1 MVHAC
6 RLASPVKFPDFEA
19 LPNKA
24 GIGLKA
30 EHMRDLLTRETAT
43 GFLEVHAENYMGAGG
58 APHAFL
64 ALLRERYPLSLHGVG
79 LSIGAEGPLDSDH
92 LDRLAGLIARY
103 EPQSFSEHLAW
114 STHGDIYLN
123 DLLPIAYTDRTLQ
136 RVANHIDEVQERL
149 GCAILL
155 ENPSTYVAFAAS
167 TWSETDF
174 LKEIVRRTGCGLLLD
189 VNNVRVSC
197 ANHGLDPVAYLDA
210 FPIEAVGEIHL
221 AGYAVDADSL
231 GAPLL
236 IDAHGTPVADDVW
249 TLFRQA
255 LRRSGPLPTLI
266 EWDNDVPRLATL
278 LREARKAD
286 AVIDAEA
293 RQRSGVIG

>member
-1 MVHAC
+1 MERAC
-6 RLASPVKFPDFEA
+6 RLASPIKFPDFEA

-24 GIGLKA
+24 GIGLKP
-30 EHMRDLLTRETAT
+30 EHMRDLLTREADI

-58 APHAFL
+58 APHALL

-92 LDRLAGLIARY
+92 LDRRVGLIARY

-114 STHGDIYLN
+114 STHGDVYLN
-123 DLLPIAYTDRTLQ
+123 DLLPIAYTDHTLQ
-136 RVANHIDEVQERL
+136 RVTDHIDEVQERI
-149 GCAILL
+149 GCAMLL
-155 ENPSTYVAFAAS
+155 ENPSTYVAFAAN

-174 LKEIVRRTGCGLLLD
+174 LKEIVRRTGCRLLLD
-189 VNNVRVSC
+189 VNNVQVNC
-197 ANHGLDPVAYLDA
+197 TNHGLDPIAYLDS
-210 FPIEAVGEIHL
+210 FPIEAVSELHL
-221 AGYAVDADSL
+221 AGYAVDTDSI

-249 TLFRQA
+249 TLFRHV

-266 EWDNDVPRLATL
+266 EWDNNVPPLATL
-278 LREARKAD
+278 LQEAAKAD
-286 AVIDAEA
+286 AVISTEA
-293 RQRSGVIG
+293 RRRAGVAC